1 MTEFQKVFE
10 AYNAE
15 LVKADGLDAQDA
27 VNAAWEERLNAA
39 FTAEDDRLEAQ
50 FQAEEA
56 VLKADQDA
64 DAKALADLEAATLA
78 KFGVDIDFTDPDLVY
93 VVDGKIDLVEQGKTG
108 LKVSGCVQI
117 MIPTESTYSGP
128 ARVALNLAA
137 VGGGWD
143 HGDSITVSIAGV
155 QAFQFKNKTPKKG
168 DYETEIEAASLS
180 HVSIVVECGKSGGN
194 KAGRF
199 ENVTFGALSISA
211 IDALSAKQ

>member
-1 MTEFQKVFE
+1 MTEFEKVFE

-15 LVKADGLDAQDA
+15 LVKADGFEAQEA
-27 VNAAWEERLNAA
+27 VNAAWEKRLDKA
-39 FTAEDDRLEAQ
+39 FKAEDDRLEAQ
-50 FQAEEA
+50 FQSEEA

-78 KFGVDIDFTDPDLVY
+78 KFGVDIDFANPDLVY
-93 VVDGKIDLVEQGKTG
+93 TFKGNADLLEQNEAG
-108 LKVSGCVQI
+108 LLVSGAVEI

-128 ARVALNLAA
+128 ARIALNLAA

-143 HGDSITVSIAGV
+143 HGDSITVLIAGV

-180 HVSIVVECGKSGGN
+180 NVTIVVECGASGGDE
-194 KAGRF
+194 AGRF
-199 ENVTFGALSISA
+199 ENVTFGKLSISA
-211 IDALSAKQ
+211 IDAFSE